1 MHSQHLNHD
10 SSVSHPCC
18 LNFAFSIAYERRY
31 TERPIVLPAGGGA
44 TEPDRLMALGV
55 SAQLFEGVAAAI
67 HLHATCNALASEL
80 PPLG

>member
-1 MHSQHLNHD
+1 M
-10 SSVSHPCC
+10 
-18 LNFAFSIAYERRY
+18 
-31 TERPIVLPAGGGA
+31 LPAGGGA

-55 SAQLFEGVAAAI
+55 SAQLFEGVAAAM